1 MTWNVARK
9 TPTAGRDYATWGAP
23 LLLVL
28 GLSLFHAVNNWIWLS
43 KNLIPQGWDRI
54 GALVNSLY
62 YHRTL
67 SHLSLQTLFRAITQD
82 EYRPPLFGLTMAG
95 MYRLFG
101 VSADV
106 AVMANVAYM
115 VVLLAA
121 TYGIGLALG
130 GRRLGLWSTAL
141 VAFIPLV
148 FSMSRYSYSEFALT
162 ALVALSL
169 CSLLASR
176 RFEKKGW
183 SVVLGASLGLG
194 ALTKQIFVI
203 YVLGAVAVVFF
214 QAGLPRRV
222 WTRLRAGPHPRLR
235 DVGLALGGG
244 LLLAA
249 LWYWPNREA
258 AQALAGGNWL
268 FPIWWFLAAGAILF
282 VLQPSSPETNLGAC
296 CFIALSAVSLWYL
309 PHVIEFVKQILWL
322 AWGVRDPRGRTVDFT
337 DPTTY
342 TAYLQSALYAFSPF
356 YTLSLVLAALLS
368 GWALLRQ
375 RRRPLPGRWWDWP
388 WWAPLVTVLV
398 AYAILSSSIYK
409 ENRAITPVLPLLGVM
424 LVALLLR
431 LPWRQ
436 LRLALLGLA
445 LLFGL
450 VQFLAIS
457 YTRFHGLVDRT
468 NFGRRILGQPGLFAQ
483 GQYLETPD
491 SGGNDP
497 RFWITGDVLQRVEAM
512 RQRQGWDTL
521 SLGVIAYSSHV
532 HVGMLAY
539 EQLLHYPAIQLDD
552 PTQTFPQDSPY
563 SMAFRYDYVL
573 VLENKNRRPAVR
585 EGEQLILKERRA
597 FFDQAFEEE
606 VAYPLPDGS
615 TAHLFRRRYR
625 PAEAPDE
632 ASLYQAAGY
641 IGERAKADDRTLVV
655 PPDLMPPFLACYWG
669 PAPLLTL
676 AEARAQGSALA
687 GHPHIF
693 LVAGQGAGAEVDAF
707 LEERYGPAMD
717 SARFGDLQVTVYE
730 PWK

>member
-1 MTWNVARK
+1 MRRNYAARQ
-9 TPTAGRDYATWGAP
+9 AP
-23 LLLVL
+23 VLLVL
-28 GLSLFHAVNNWIWLS
+28 GLSLFHAINNWVWLS

-62 YHRTL
+62 YYNTL
-67 SHLSLQTLFRAITQD
+67 SRVSLPTLFKAITQD
-82 EYRPPLFGLTMAG
+82 EYRPPLFGLSMAG

-115 VVLLAA
+115 VVLLGA
-121 TYGIGLALG
+121 TYGIGLQLG
-130 GRRLGLWSTAL
+130 GRQLGMWSTAL

-169 CSLLASR
+169 CSLLAGR

-203 YVLGAVAVVFF
+203 YVVGAVAVVFF
-214 QAGLPRRV
+214 QAGLPRKI
-222 WTRLRAGPHPRLR
+222 WSRLRAGPRPRR
-235 DVGLALGGG
+235 REVGPALGGG
-244 LLLAA
+244 LLLAI

-258 AQALAGGNWL
+258 VQALTGGNWL
-268 FPIWWFLAAGAILF
+268 FPIWWFLTAGAIF
-282 VLQPSSPETNLGAC
+282 FILQPSSPETNLGAC
-296 CFIALSAVSLWYL
+296 CFVALSAVSLWYL
-309 PHVIEFVKQILWL
+309 PHAIEFVTQILWL
-322 AWGVRDPRGRTVDFT
+322 AWGVHDPRGRRVDFT

-356 YTLSLVLAALLS
+356 YTLLLVLAALLS
-368 GWALLRQ
+368 GLVLLRQ
-375 RRRPLPGRWWDWP
+375 RRRLVPARWWDRP
-388 WWAPLVTVLV
+388 WWAPIVTVLV

-424 LVALLLR
+424 LVALLLS
-431 LPWRQ
+431 LPWRR

-445 LLFGL
+445 IFLGL
-450 VQFLAIS
+450 VQFFAIS

-468 NFGRRILGQPGLFAQ
+468 NFGRRIAGQPGLFAQ

-497 RFWITGDVLQRVEAM
+497 RFWITGDLLQRVEAT
-512 RQRQGWDTL
+512 RQRRGWDTI
-521 SLGVIAYSSHV
+521 SLGVIAYSNHL

-539 EQLLHYPAIQLDD
+539 DQLLYYPAVRLDD
-552 PTQTFPQDSPY
+552 PTQTYPQDSPY
-563 SMAFRYDYVL
+563 SMAFRYDYLL

-585 EGEQLILKERRA
+585 EGEALILNERRA
-597 FFDQAFEEE
+597 FFAQAFEEE
-606 VAYPLPDGS
+606 ATYPLPDGS

-625 PAEAPDE
+625 PAQLPDE

-641 IGERAKADDRTLVV
+641 VKERAKADDLTMVA
-655 PPDLMPPFLACYWG
+655 PPDLTPPFLACYWG

-676 AEARAQGSALA
+676 AEAQAQGLALA

-693 LVAGQGAGAEVDAF
+693 LVAGQGAGAEVGTF
-707 LEERYGPAMD
+707 LEGRYGPAMD